1 MAGTKKSETLTIG
14 NVSLA
19 FGVTLPS
26 GGTRATG
33 SKYDPIME
41 AIAKRPAGEWARI
54 GLLPDPATGEAP
66 KVNGV
71 AGSLRKRYPDFDIK
85 TVGGDLYVTA
95 KDVEASD
102 EAESANA

>member
-1 MAGTKKSETLTIG
+1 MAGVKKSETLTIG
-14 NVSLA
+14 GVSLT
-19 FGVTLPS
+19 FGATLPS

-54 GLLPDPATGEAP
+54 GLLPDPETGEAP

-71 AGSLRKRYPDFDIK
+71 AGSLRKRYPNFDIK
-85 TVGGDLYVTA
+85 TVKGVIYVSA
-95 KDVEASD
+95 KDAEESE
-102 EAESANA
+102 EAESVNA